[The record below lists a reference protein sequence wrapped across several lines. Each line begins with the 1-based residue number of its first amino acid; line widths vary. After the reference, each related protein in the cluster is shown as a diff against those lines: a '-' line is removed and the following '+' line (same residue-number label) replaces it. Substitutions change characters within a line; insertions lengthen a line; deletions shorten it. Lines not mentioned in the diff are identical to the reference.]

1 MRQLKIT
8 NKITARESVALDKYL
23 NDIGKISLLTGE
35 DEADLARKIR
45 AGDKD
50 ALEKLTK
57 SNLRFVVSVAKQYQN
72 QGLSLSDLINEGNL
86 GLMKAAKRFD
96 ETKGFK
102 FISYAVW
109 WIRQSILQAIVEYSR
124 IVRLP
129 LNKVGSYNKVNEAF
143 LSFVQQYEREPSH
156 EELAELLEIT
166 PREVNTM
173 LHSKGR
179 HVSFDAP
186 LGGEEGE
193 STMLDMFENIEGNE
207 SPDLKLME
215 QSLIDEVNYGLAILS
230 PREVDVLCA
239 YYGLNG
245 HKAKTLEEIGDLY
258 GLTRERVRQ
267 IKERALRRLRKS
279 VNKNALKS
287 YLG

>member
-8 NKITARESVALDKYL
+8 NKITSRESVALDKYL
-23 NDIGKISLLTGE
+23 NDISKIDLLTPQQ
-35 DEADLARKIR
+35 EADLAQRIR
-45 AGDKD
+45 QGDED
-50 ALEKLTK
+50 ALDQLTRG
-57 SNLRFVVSVAKQYQN
+57 NLRFVVSVAKQYQN
-72 QGLSLSDLINEGNL
+72 QGLSLSDLINEGNV

-109 WIRQSILQAIVEYSR
+109 WIRQSILSAIVEYSR
-124 IVRLP
+124 MVRLP
-129 LNKVGSYNKVNEAF
+129 LSKVSSYNKVNNAYT
-143 LSFVQQYEREPSH
+143 SFVQQFEREPTH
-156 EELAELLEIT
+156 EELGELLDISAK
-166 PREVNTM
+166 EVATM
-173 LHSKGR
+173 LRGGTKHLSM
-179 HVSFDAP
+179 DAP
-186 LGGEEGE
+186 ISNEEGS
-193 STMLDMFENIEGNE
+193 STMMDIIDLGDGA

-215 QSLIDEVNYGLAILS
+215 ESLKTEVKYGLSRLS
-230 PREVDVLCA
+230 PREVEVLSS

-245 HKAKTLEEIGDLY
+245 SSTMNLEEIGELY

-279 VNKNALKS
+279 INRNALKS